1 MVEFFIRYHFTLA
14 ISFDG
19 PPEENDKYRVFKN
32 GQGTGTV
39 VERALDMIREVS
51 EEYLLNHVHIQAV
64 LAPEY
69 DHDKVGRYFEGR
81 SLNGCYGGVR
91 QFSYLEFK

>member
-1 MVEFFIRYHFTLA
+1 MFH
-14 ISFDG
+14 
-19 PPEENDKYRVFKN
+19 
-32 GQGTGTV
+32 
-39 VERALDMIREVS
+39 EVS

-91 QFSYLEFK
+91 QFSYLEFSDYSESKKTDKQLAQFNIRGADQRELYEKGPSLRRNGTR

>member
-1 MVEFFIRYHFTLA
+1 MGGASYTCGEGRIPHNDQCYPADTEMWNLIRYHFTLA

-39 VERALDMIREVS
+39 VERALDMIREIS

-64 LAPEY
+64 L
-69 DHDKVGRYFEGR
+69 DSRI
-81 SLNGCYGGVR
+81 
-91 QFSYLEFK
+91 